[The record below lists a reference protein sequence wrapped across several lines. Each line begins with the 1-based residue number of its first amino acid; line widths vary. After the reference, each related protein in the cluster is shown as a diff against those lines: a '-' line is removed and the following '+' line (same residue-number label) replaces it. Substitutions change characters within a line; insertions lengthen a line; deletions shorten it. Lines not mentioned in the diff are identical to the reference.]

1 MVRYG
6 AEKAGLHSD
15 SGTIVKDFGLLE
27 SLSYKPLSRADILG
41 RYNGIRRVLPFT
53 DTPCWTSAVLSENK
67 TIAKLAS
74 EIVESN
80 GT

>member
-1 MVRYG
+1 MG
-6 AEKAGLHSD
+6 PKKAGLHSD

-53 DTPCWTSAVLSENK
+53 DALCWTSAVLSENK